1 MLAMDRFYLE
11 NVSILLDLKIM
22 LKTGAVIAGQL
33 FGSQPAAHTHTQRR
47 QSGNRRSPT
56 TTISKFPSML
66 LLPVRTAAAQY
77 KSWLLETATS
87 IWYLVR
93 SLSSRV

>member
-1 MLAMDRFYLE
+1 MDLFYLK

-33 FGSQPAAHTHTQRR
+33 FESQPAAHTHTRSR

-56 TTISKFPSML
+56 TQIL
-66 LLPVRTAAAQY
+66 QN
-77 KSWLLETATS
+77 
-87 IWYLVR
+87 
-93 SLSSRV
+93 